1 MSGAADHVD
10 VPSPAH
16 TAFAV
21 LAIVWGSNFL
31 FMKWST
37 DVISAGQTA
46 LLRVLFGFLPIA
58 LYALARGALSR
69 SHLRYVHH
77 FIVMSVLST
86 SVHYFALA
94 SGGAL
99 LDSGIAGAVTGA
111 IPLFSLLGAAVLL
124 RGERITA
131 GGIAGIVAGLAGVL
145 LIARPWESGGAVS
158 VTGVLWILLASAAFG
173 LSIVYAKRFLVGR
186 EIHAAALTTYQMGF
200 GLMALAAITDLDGMS
215 AIGGDTQA
223 LLGLVVGL
231 GLLGTGLAYVLYYV
245 VVEHLGAIAAASSTY
260 LPPVI
265 AMAIGWMVV
274 GEQLGPLD
282 ALATALILAGVIGGY
297 GSRPACM
304 SSSTASSGS
313 STSGVAR
320 LSPSTLK
327 WRALRISSS

>member
-1 MSGAADHVD
+1 

-16 TAFAV
+16 SAFAV
-21 LAIVWGSNFL
+21 LALVWGSNFL

-46 LLRVLFGFLPIA
+46 LLRVLFGFVPIA
-58 LYALARGALSR
+58 IYALARGVFSPR
-69 SHLRYVHH
+69 HLRYVHH
-77 FIVMSVLST
+77 FAVMSVLST

-99 LDSGIAGAVTGA
+99 LDSGIAGAVTGS
-111 IPLFSLLGAAVLL
+111 IPLFSLLGSAVLL
-124 RGERITA
+124 RSERITT
-131 GGIAGIVAGLAGVL
+131 GGVLGIAGGLAGVL

-158 VTGVLWILLASAAFG
+158 VIGVLWILLASAAFG

-200 GLMALAAITDLDGMS
+200 GLLALAAVTDLDGIG
-215 AIGGDTQA
+215 AIGGDARA
-223 LLGLVVGL
+223 LTGLVVGL
-231 GLLGTGLAYVLYYV
+231 GLLGTGFAYILYYV
-245 VVEHLGAIAAASSTY
+245 VVEHLGAITAASSTY
-260 LPPVI
+260 LPPVV
-265 AMAIGWMVV
+265 AMAIGWLVI
-274 GEQLGPLD
+274 GESLTPLD
-282 ALATALILAGVIGGY
+282 ALATALILAGVVGGY

-320 LSPSTLK
+320 LRPSTEK

>member
-1 MSGAADHVD
+1 M
-10 VPSPAH
+10 PSPAH
-16 TAFAV
+16 SAFAV
-21 LAIVWGSNFL
+21 LALVWGSNFL

-37 DVISAGQTA
+37 DVITAGQTA
-46 LLRVLFGFLPIA
+46 VLRVLFGFLPIA
-58 LYALARGALSR
+58 LYALVRGAVKR
-69 SHLRYVHH
+69 SHLRYAHH
-77 FIVMSVLST
+77 FAVMAILST
-86 SVHYFALA
+86 SIHYFALA

-99 LDSGIAGAVTGA
+99 LDSGIAGAVTGS

-124 RGERITA
+124 RGERISA
-131 GGIAGIVAGLAGVL
+131 GGVAGIAAGLAGVL
-145 LIARPWESGGAVS
+145 LIARPWASGGAVS

-200 GLMALAAITDLDGMS
+200 GLLPLLAVTDLDGVG
-215 AIGGDTQA
+215 AIAGDTRA
-223 LLGLVVGL
+223 LAGLVVGL
-231 GLLGTGLAYVLYYV
+231 GLLGTGFAYILYYV

-265 AMAIGWMVV
+265 AMAIGWLFV
-274 GEQLGPLD
+274 GESLGPLD
-282 ALATALILAGVIGGY
+282 ALATALILAGVVGGY

-313 STSGVAR
+313 SISGVAR
-320 LSPSTLK
+320 LRPRTLK